1 MARYIQLGVS
11 GNGIYPPCVAIG
23 NTVLFHW
30 NWIPYFQTNQY
41 IQRERGWIRLDQS
54 SALDGQI
61 LILLNTMG
69 SEYTCKI
76 NCSPFHL
83 EIENPVENHF
93 GLIWAAFVMGLGR
106 YSIQSPRNTHLPF
119 KGKQSP
125 STYTE
130 KMAAR
135 WRECVIYI
143 YIDRYKVCSCYPG
156 DCIRGQKN
164 QCSIFGICHFL
175 LELGY
180 LRRQLECNGIC
191 KHLDINGL
199 SKYMYIHSIMEPTSL
214 MEYNGIYKHLYRQL
228 QVDNMYVSRQYNGI
242 QKHKSNIYA
251 RWVVLLI
258 FDFFFLLG
266 DPGWQV
272 YHLPSSSQP

>member
-1 MARYIQLGVS
+1 MGCICYGIRAIFHSIPPATRISLLRGSSHQARTRKRWLLVG
-11 GNGIYPPCVAIG
+11 GN
-23 NTVLFHW
+23 VL
-30 NWIPYFQTNQY
+30 
-41 IQRERGWIRLDQS
+41 
-54 SALDGQI
+54 
-61 LILLNTMG
+61 
-69 SEYTCKI
+69 
-76 NCSPFHL
+76 
-83 EIENPVENHF
+83 
-93 GLIWAAFVMGLGR
+93 
-106 YSIQSPRNTHLPF
+106 
-119 KGKQSP
+119 
-125 STYTE
+125 
-130 KMAAR
+130 
-135 WRECVIYI
+135 YI

-164 QCSIFGICHFL
+164 QCSIFGICH
-175 LELGY
+175 
-180 LRRQLECNGIC
+180 QLECNGIC

-251 RWVVLLI
+251 SWLVLLI